1 MKAIEIN
8 GKIKVYDP
16 LPDSWKGVMGNF
28 SKLSDE
34 EIKAYG
40 FYDVVVPKYDQR
52 VEVLGD
58 LYFDSAN
65 KIFTQDIN
73 DKTWVLTL
81 AELKEQVINN
91 FNHEIYIKLMET
103 DWQIVRKYETNVAVP
118 ENILTKRKE
127 LREQADKVKTDI
139 NALTTKKAVM
149 SFDLPNII

>member
-16 LPDSWKGVMGNF
+16 LPESWKGVMGNF

-34 EIKAYG
+34 EIEAYG
-40 FYDVVVPKYDQR
+40 FYDVVVPEYDQR

-91 FNHEIYIKLMET
+91 FNHATQEKLKGT
-103 DWQIVRKYETNVAVP
+103 DWYVIRNKETGVETPSEITSA
-118 ENILTKRKE
+118 RQD

>member
-16 LPDSWKGVMGNF
+16 LPESWKGVMGNF

>member
-16 LPDSWKGVMGNF
+16 LPSSWKGVMGNF

-40 FYDVVVPKYDQR
+40 FYNVVVPKYDQR
-52 VEVLGD
+52 VEVLDD
-58 LYFDSAN
+58 LYFDSTN
-65 KIFTQDIN
+65 EVFTQDVK

-81 AELKEQVINN
+81 EELKELVINN

-149 SFDLPNII
+149 SFNLPNII

>member
-8 GKIKVYDP
+8 GNIKVYDP
-16 LPDSWKGVMGNF
+16 LPSSWKGVMGNF

-40 FYDVVVPKYDQR
+40 FYNVVVPKYDQR
-52 VEVLGD
+52 VEVLDD
-58 LYFDSAN
+58 LYFDSTN
-65 KIFTQDIN
+65 EVFTQDVK

-81 AELKEQVINN
+81 EELKELVINN

-118 ENILTKRKE
+118 ENIAGAAVTFAWQSQSS
-127 LREQADKVKTDI
+127 LRYFRAFLPVCAQQA
-139 NALTTKKAVM
+139 
-149 SFDLPNII
+149 SCPGR

>member
-52 VEVLGD
+52 VEVLGV

-73 DKTWVLTL
+73 EKTWVLTL

>member
-149 SFDLPNII
+149 SFNLPNII

>member
-52 VEVLGD
+52 VEVLGG

-91 FNHEIYIKLMET
+91 FNHEIYIKLLET

>member
-52 VEVLGD
+52 VEVLGV